1 MQPDADLSRR
11 MGYELKRAQAALRAA
26 MDTALRRHGL
36 TVPQYACL
44 ELLDQRPGLSNA
56 ELARGAFVTRQSMNV
71 VLRGLQD
78 SELVT
83 RPPQAPHGRAL
94 PARLTAAGQHKLAAA
109 RATVIAIEQRMT
121 DALPTQRA
129 ARVLADLGR
138 MAQALEPPQR
148 TPRDSA

>member
-1 MQPDADLSRR
+1 
-11 MGYELKRAQAALRAA
+11 
-26 MDTALRRHGL
+26 
-36 TVPQYACL
+36 
-44 ELLDQRPGLSNA
+44 
-56 ELARGAFVTRQSMNV
+56 
-71 VLRGLQD
+71 
-78 SELVT
+78 VT

-94 PARLTAAGQHKLAAA
+94 PARLTSAGQHNLAAA
-109 RATVIAIEQRMT
+109 RATVVAIEQRMT